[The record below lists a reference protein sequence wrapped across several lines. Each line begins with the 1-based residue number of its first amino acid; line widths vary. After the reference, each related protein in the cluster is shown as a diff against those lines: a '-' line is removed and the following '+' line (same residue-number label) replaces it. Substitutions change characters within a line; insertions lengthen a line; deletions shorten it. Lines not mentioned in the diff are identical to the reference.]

1 MKEPLVKVA
10 FLVSLFIYNLK
21 FTLFFYIVFYMSSV
35 TPFWFLILI
44 SIVILYIVISISLY
58 YLQDYALFKPETLP
72 EDFQF
77 HYENQETKE
86 YNLTTR
92 DGAIINGLRF
102 FPKVESKGIV
112 LYLKG
117 NSKSIK
123 GWGKFAV
130 DFTRH
135 GYNVLMVDYRG
146 FGKSTGRRSQK
157 NIKRDLQVVYNK
169 IKEQTTEDRIVLYGR
184 SLGSGFAT
192 KLASTNNPKMLILD
206 APYYSLTK
214 VTRRYM
220 PFMPLSVLI
229 KYPLPTYKWLKYVQ
243 CPIHIIHGTNDKLIP
258 YKSSLK
264 LSKINPELTK
274 LHTVIGGGH
283 KNLNN
288 FESYHKMLDD
298 ILNYEPKSIDLSTTS
313 INVIH
318 ASKKNKT
325 KA

>member
-1 MKEPLVKVA
+1 MQYWVSTLVTI
-10 FLVSLFIYNLK
+10 LVIYAG
-21 FTLFFYIVFYMSSV
+21 
-35 TPFWFLILI
+35 I
-44 SIVILYIVISISLY
+44 SIALY
-58 YLQDYALFKPETLP
+58 YLQDYVLFKPEKLP
-72 EDFQF
+72 KDFQF
-77 HYENQETKE
+77 DYENQETKE
-86 YNLTTR
+86 YNLETR
-92 DGAIINGLRF
+92 DGGIINGLRF
-102 FPKVESKGIV
+102 YPKGDSKGVVI
-112 LYLKG
+112 YLKG

-146 FGKSTGRRSQK
+146 FGKSTGKRSQK
-157 NIKRDLQVVYNK
+157 AIKRDLQLVYNK
-169 IKEQTTEDRIVLYGR
+169 VKEKTTEDRIILYGR

-192 KLASTNNPKMLILD
+192 KLASMNHPKMLILD

-214 VTRRYM
+214 VTARYM
-220 PFMPLSVLI
+220 PFMPLSILI

-243 CPIHIIHGTNDKLIP
+243 CPVHIIHGTHDKLIP
-258 YKSSLK
+258 YKSSVK
-264 LSKINPELTK
+264 LSQVNAKLTK

-298 ILNYEPKSIDLSTTS
+298 ILNSEPKEIDLETTS

-318 ASKKNKT
+318 SAKKT
-325 KA
+325 KKKA

>member
-1 MKEPLVKVA
+1 M
-10 FLVSLFIYNLK
+10 
-21 FTLFFYIVFYMSSV
+21 
-35 TPFWFLILI
+35 
-44 SIVILYIVISISLY
+44 
-58 YLQDYALFKPETLP
+58 
-72 EDFQF
+72 
-77 HYENQETKE
+77 
-86 YNLTTR
+86 
-92 DGAIINGLRF
+92 
-102 FPKVESKGIV
+102 

-157 NIKRDLQVVYNK
+157 AIKRDLQLVYNK
-169 IKEQTTEDRIVLYGR
+169 IKEMTTEDRVILYGR
-184 SLGSGFAT
+184 SLGSGFAA
-192 KLASTNNPKMLILD
+192 KLASMNDPKLLILD

-214 VTRRYM
+214 VTARYA
-220 PFMPLSVLI
+220 PFMPLSLLL
-229 KYPLPTYKWLKYVQ
+229 KYPLPTYKWLRYVR

-258 YKSSLK
+258 YKTSVK
-264 LSKINPELTK
+264 LSKVNAGLTK

-288 FESYHKMLDD
+288 FESYHKMLDE
-298 ILNYEPKSIDLSTTS
+298 ILNTEPKTIDLKTTS
-313 INVIH
+313 IHVIH
-318 ASKKNKT
+318 SSKPSKK

>member
-1 MKEPLVKVA
+1 
-10 FLVSLFIYNLK
+10 
-21 FTLFFYIVFYMSSV
+21 MSSV
-35 TPFWFLILI
+35 MPYWFTILI
-44 SIVILYIVISISLY
+44 AIVIIYIVISIALY
-58 YLQDYALFKPETLP
+58 YLQDYVLFKPEKLP

-77 HYENQETKE
+77 YYDNQETRE

-102 FPKVESKGIV
+102 FPKGESKGIV

-135 GYNVLMVDYRG
+135 DYNVLMVDYRG

-157 NIKRDLQVVYNK
+157 AIKRDLQVVYNK
-169 IKEQTTEDRIVLYGR
+169 IKEQTTEDRIILYGR

-192 KLASTNNPKMLILD
+192 KLASTNNPRMLILD

-214 VTRRYM
+214 VTSRYM
-220 PFMPLSVLI
+220 PFMPFSILM

-264 LSKINPELTK
+264 LSKINPKLTK

-288 FESYHKMLDD
+288 FESYHNMLAD
-298 ILNYEPKSIDLSTTS
+298 ILNSDPRSIDLSTTS

-318 ASKKNKT
+318 SSKKNKS

>member
-1 MKEPLVKVA
+1 MPSWLQTV
-10 FLVSLFIYNLK
+10 L
-21 FTLFFYIVFYMSSV
+21 
-35 TPFWFLILI
+35 LILI
-44 SIVILYIVISISLY
+44 IYIVISIALY
-58 YLQDYALFKPETLP
+58 YLQDYILFKPEKLP
-72 EDFQF
+72 KDFQF
-77 HYENQETKE
+77 HYDNQDTKE
-86 YNLTTR
+86 YFMETR
-92 DGAIINGLRF
+92 DGAKINGVLF
-102 FPKVESKGIV
+102 KSKNEPKGIV

-135 GYNVLMVDYRG
+135 DYSVFMVDYRG

-157 NIKRDLQVVYNK
+157 AIKRDLQEVYNK
-169 IKEQTTEDRIVLYGR
+169 LKERTPEEHIILYGR
-184 SLGSGFAT
+184 SLGSGFAA
-192 KLASTNNPKMLILD
+192 KLASMNNPRMLILD

-214 VTRRYM
+214 VTGRYM
-220 PFMPLSVLI
+220 PFMPLSVLM
-229 KYPLPTYKWLKYVQ
+229 KYPLPTYKWLKYVR

-258 YKSSLK
+258 YKTSVK
-264 LSKINPELTK
+264 LSQVNPKLTT

-288 FESYHKMLDD
+288 FESYHQMLSKIINSKPVD
-298 ILNYEPKSIDLSTTS
+298 IDLSTTS

-318 ASKKNKT
+318 SSKRNKA

>member
-1 MKEPLVKVA
+1 MAYWISLIVTVA
-10 FLVSLFIYNLK
+10 VIY
-21 FTLFFYIVFYMSSV
+21 IA
-35 TPFWFLILI
+35 I
-44 SIVILYIVISISLY
+44 SIAIY
-58 YLQDYALFKPETLP
+58 YLQDYMLFKPEKLP
-72 EDFQF
+72 KDFEF
-77 HYENQETKE
+77 YYENQDCKE
-86 YNLTTR
+86 YNLETR
-92 DGAIINGLRF
+92 DGAVINGLRF
-102 FPKVESKGIV
+102 FPKGESKGVV

-135 GYNVLMVDYRG
+135 GYNVFMVDYRG

-157 NIKRDLQVVYNK
+157 AIKRDLQEVYNK
-169 IKEQTTEDRIVLYGR
+169 IKEQATEERIILYGR

-192 KLASTNNPKMLILD
+192 KLASMNNPRMLILD
-206 APYYSLTK
+206 APYYSMTK

-220 PFMPLSVLI
+220 PFMPLSILI

-258 YKSSLK
+258 FKTSLK
-264 LSKINPELTK
+264 LSKINPK
-274 LHTVIGGGH
+274 LSKLYTVIGGGH

-288 FESYHKMLDD
+288 FESYHQMLDD
-298 ILNYEPKSIDLSTTS
+298 ILNSKPKAIDLKTTS

-318 ASKKNKT
+318 SSKKNKT
-325 KA
+325 NT